1 MLPNDKKRFCAI
13 CASRRLRNLID
24 FKKYSVC
31 LRCYVYYFVLKQI
44 SFPAID
50 FTRSYEEAKASD
62 WTPSLRYGSFLSERE
77 EKMLVNHFREKLI
90 GANPTEKTPK
100 GGKSRKAKPKP
111 RGLGGRS
118 SPNLRGYA
126 PNRANRNKSP

>member
-1 MLPNDKKRFCAI
+1 MLPNDEKRFCAI

-77 EKMLVNHFREKLI
+77 EKMLVNHFRERMI
-90 GANPTEKTPK
+90 PEQPK
-100 GGKSRKAKPKP
+100 KEGRISQKAKRKP

-118 SPNLRGYA
+118 SPSLGYA
-126 PNRANRNKSP
+126 PHRANKNKSP